1 MRPPKRVLLIDSNEY
16 EASVIACAL
25 KVWGY
30 RVLRATSITDAKRLK
45 APDVVLAYFP
55 IDAAK
60 AQRVAKAEHV
70 PLIFVCQ
77 KHSANPSIIA
87 DCVLIDPPR
96 WTLLDKLRILTAR
109 KRGPSPGGHWEDV
122 HGRSIYVRTPRA
134 ECEVAAL

>member
-16 EASVIACAL
+16 EASVTAYVL
-25 KVWGY
+25 TQWGY
-30 RVLRATSITDAKRLK
+30 RVLRATSITEAKRLK

-55 IDAAK
+55 IDAVK

-77 KHSANPSIIA
+77 KHSADPSITA
-87 DCVLIDPPR
+87 DCVLVNPPR

-109 KRGPSPGGHWEDV
+109 KRGPRKVSHW
-122 HGRSIYVRTPRA
+122 ICARTPRA
-134 ECEVAAL
+134 EREVTAL